1 MALHAWLPLAEP
13 LLYGRPMTH
22 DSWSDPV
29 LSALIAS
36 EEKLDAHYAD
46 WTSADFAV
54 GQTRIADGEGGEI
67 VIYGDGSWCLEV
79 DGRVC

>member
-1 MALHAWLPLAEP
+1 
-13 LLYGRPMTH
+13 MTH
-22 DSWSDPV
+22 DSNRDPA
-29 LSALIAS
+29 LSVLIAS
-36 EEKLDAHYAD
+36 EERLDQRYAD
-46 WTSADFAV
+46 WTSADLAV